1 MKYEFF
7 PAPQIQVAH
16 FEPDEIV
23 LTGEGVFPRI
33 SFNLPREMTE
43 VGCTKF
49 ASLRQKALDALGKM
63 RGTELKPI
71 AESSTTEVRR
81 LHSIFSYSNEYTMY
95 LTW

>member
-16 FEPDEIV
+16 FEPDEII

-43 VGCTKF
+43 VGF

-63 RGTELKPI
+63 RGMELKPI

-81 LHSIFSYSNEYTMY
+81 LHSIFSHSNEYTMY
-95 LTW
+95 LT